1 MMYPLMTLNDETE
14 IVHSH
19 MMDDGTVKVY
29 IEKPDEKYGFRHATC
44 WLPKY
49 KWEEIS
55 HFSES
60 DIARFEEIIKSI
72 AHLIIEFSQE
82 GGFDNAANL

>member
-14 IVHSH
+14 FVHSH
-19 MMDDGTVKVY
+19 MHEDGTVKVY
-29 IEKPDEKYGFRHATC
+29 IEKPDEKYGFRHAAC

-49 KWEEIS
+49 EWEDIY
-55 HFSES
+55 HFSEN
-60 DIARFEEIIKSI
+60 DIMQYEEIIKSI
-72 AHLIIEFSQE
+72 AHLIIEFSRE